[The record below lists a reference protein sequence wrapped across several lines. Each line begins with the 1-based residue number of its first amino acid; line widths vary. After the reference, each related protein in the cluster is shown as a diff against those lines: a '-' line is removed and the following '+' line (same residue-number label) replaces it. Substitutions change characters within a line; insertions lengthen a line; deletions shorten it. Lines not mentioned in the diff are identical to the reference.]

1 MKKFSLLSPGLLLFA
16 LFQILFTQNAFS
28 QTENARLT
36 FLVTVG
42 GVTTEFEEAACGFGT
57 SQFGG
62 AVTSDLCA
70 PIEWARDV
78 IGNDTLACDSIPAGS
93 FTGKIAFIRRG
104 VCNFTVKAL
113 RAQAAGAVAVIIAN
127 NSATAGHTDCTT
139 LLLTAI
145 DPLITIPVLNT
156 SRQMGAFL
164 ANAIDSGQEVEVCI
178 HPPNVYLASSYFP
191 VQNAQ
196 TPVTQIATDTFGFS
210 ANVTNVRAVD
220 QTNVVLTA
228 SVLDTAGVVLYT
240 TSLNIPLLTA
250 DVVDSFFVIPGLY
263 APELPL
269 GDYRIVYTT
278 SSDPINGN
286 VIIDESRPAAFK
298 VTENLFAKDDNITN
312 GIQPGTIPAAGYAMG
327 SLYTMSAG
335 ALDNYEVKTVEFA
348 HFTNSGPGNP
358 LITQIVADI
367 ALFRVKDELADA
379 NWANSAWDRTAYQS
393 NSYEWVGTGTFAAP
407 SNATQGQLHQVELID
422 QNSALPGVALENGAQ
437 YIVSAFYADSSRFA
451 FQAVDEDLELAGP
464 GGGIYF
470 LFFTDLWYTGFT
482 DQINAAVMRMYI
494 DLVVTTD
501 EKPLPD
507 SYMNVFPNPAKD
519 VINLGLQLDKAT
531 DITVTIADINGRTVY
546 IDDRYGMTNETLTYQ
561 IGQLASGT
569 YLARIA
575 TKEGTLTKK
584 FIVQK

>member
-1 MKKFSLLSPGLLLFA
+1 MKKFPQLSQGLLLFA
-16 LFQILFTQNAFS
+16 LFQILFTQNAFT

-42 GVTTEFEEAACGFGT
+42 GVTTEFEEGACGFGV

-62 AVTSDLCA
+62 AITTDLCA

-93 FTGKIAFIRRG
+93 FAGKIAFIRRG
-104 VCNFTVKAL
+104 TCNFTVKAL

-127 NSATAGHTDCTT
+127 NSATAAHTDCTT
-139 LLLTAI
+139 LILTGI

-156 SRQMGAFL
+156 SRQMGAFI
-164 ANAIDSGQEVEVCI
+164 ANAINSGQEVEVCL
-178 HPPNVYLASSYFP
+178 HPPNVYLQSTFIP
-191 VQNAQ
+191 FQNVQ

-210 ANVTNVRAVD
+210 ANVTNVRGVD
-220 QTNVVLTA
+220 LTNVVLTA
-228 SVLDTAGVVLYT
+228 SVLTDSGVVLYT
-240 TSLNIPLLTA
+240 TSLNIPLLTG

-269 GDYRIVYTT
+269 GDYRVVYTST
-278 SSDPINGN
+278 SDPINGN
-286 VIIDESRPAAFK
+286 VFNDEIRAAFK
-298 VTENLFAKDDNITN
+298 VTENLFAKDDNVTN
-312 GIQPGTIPAAGYAMG
+312 GIRPSNTPLAGFAMAN
-327 SLYTMSAG
+327 LYTMSAG
-335 ALDNYEVKTVEFA
+335 ALDNYEVKTIEFA
-348 HFTNSGPGNP
+348 HFTNPGLPMINQ
-358 LITQIVADI
+358 ITADI
-367 ALFRVKDELADA
+367 SLFRVNDNVAA
-379 NWANSAWDRTAYQS
+379 NWNLWDRAAYQS
-393 NSYEWVGTGTFAAP
+393 TSYQWVGTGTYIAP
-407 SNATQGQLHQVELID
+407 SNAAQGQVHQVELTD
-422 QNSALPGVALENGAQ
+422 LTTALPGILLENGAQ
-437 YIVSAFYADSSRFA
+437 YIVSAFYPDSSRFA
-451 FQAVDEDLELAGP
+451 FQAVDEDLDLAGP
-464 GGGIYF
+464 FGIYS
-470 LFFTDLWYTGFT
+470 LSYSDQWYSGFAGGPSANL
-482 DQINAAVMRMYI
+482 IRMYI

-519 VINLGLQLDKAT
+519 VINLGLNLDKASN
-531 DITVTIADINGRTVY
+531 ITVTIADINGRTVY
-546 IDDRYGMTNETLTYQ
+546 IDDRNVVTNETLTYQ

>member
-1 MKKFSLLSPGLLLFA
+1 MY
-16 LFQILFTQNAFS
+16 Q
-28 QTENARLT
+28 
-36 FLVTVG
+36 
-42 GVTTEFEEAACGFGT
+42 
-57 SQFGG
+57 
-62 AVTSDLCA
+62 
-70 PIEWARDV
+70 
-78 IGNDTLACDSIPAGS
+78 
-93 FTGKIAFIRRG
+93 
-104 VCNFTVKAL
+104 
-113 RAQAAGAVAVIIAN
+113 
-127 NSATAGHTDCTT
+127 SAEC
-139 LLLTAI
+139 
-145 DPLITIPVLNT
+145 
-156 SRQMGAFL
+156 
-164 ANAIDSGQEVEVCI
+164 
-178 HPPNVYLASSYFP
+178 VYGEHFFP

-210 ANVTNVRAVD
+210 ANVTNVRGVD

-228 SVLDTAGVVLYT
+228 SVLDTAGAVLYT
-240 TSLNIPLLTA
+240 TSLDIPLLTA
-250 DVVDSFFVIPGLY
+250 DVVDSFFEIPGVY

-269 GDYRIVYTT
+269 GDYSVVYSST
-278 SSDPINGN
+278 SDPIGGN
-286 VIIDESRPAAFK
+286 VFEDELRAAFK
-298 VTENLFAKDDNITN
+298 VTENLFAKDDNTTN
-312 GIQPGTIPAAGYAMG
+312 GIRPGTIPASGYAMG

-348 HFTNSGPGNP
+348 HFTNPPPNNP

-367 ALFRVKDELADA
+367 SLFRVKDELTDAD
-379 NWANSAWDRTAYQS
+379 WASAAWDRAAYQS
-393 NSYEWVGTGTFAAP
+393 TSYDWVGTGTFAAP
-407 SNATQGQLHQVELID
+407 SNATQGQLHQVELTD
-422 QNSALPGVALENGAQ
+422 LNTALPGVALENGAQ
-437 YIVSAFYADSSRFA
+437 YIVSAFYADSSRFV

-470 LFFTDLWYTGFT
+470 LFYTDLWYTGFT

-546 IDDRYGMTNETLTYQ
+546 IDDRYGMSNETLTYQ

>member
-1 MKKFSLLSPGLLLFA
+1 MSMKKFSLLSPGLLLFA
-16 LFQILFTQNAFS
+16 LFQILFTQNAIA
-28 QTENARLT
+28 QTENAHLA
-36 FLVTVG
+36 FFVTVG
-42 GVTTEFEEAACGFGT
+42 GVTTEFEEGACGFGV
-57 SQFGG
+57 SEFGG
-62 AVTSDLCA
+62 AITTDLCA

-93 FTGKIAFIRRG
+93 FAGKIAFIRRG
-104 VCNFTVKAL
+104 TCNFTVKAL
-113 RAQAAGAVAVIIAN
+113 RAQAAGALAVIIAN
-127 NSATAGHTDCTT
+127 NSATAAHTDCTS
-139 LLLTAI
+139 LILTGT

-164 ANAIDSGQEVEVCI
+164 ASAIDSGEEVEVCI

-210 ANVTNVRAVD
+210 ANVTNVRGVD

-228 SVLDTAGVVLYT
+228 SVLDTAGAILYT
-240 TSLNIPLLTA
+240 TSLDIPLLTA
-250 DVVDSFFVIPGLY
+250 DVVDSIFEIPGVY

-269 GDYRIVYTT
+269 GDYSVVYSST
-278 SSDPINGN
+278 SDPIGGN
-286 VIIDESRPAAFK
+286 VFEDELRAAFK
-298 VTENLFAKDDNITN
+298 VTENLFAKDDDINN
-312 GIQPGTIPAAGYAMG
+312 GVRPGNIPAAGYAMAN
-327 SLYTMSAG
+327 LYTMSAG
-335 ALDNYEVKTVEFA
+335 ALDNYEVKTIEFA
-348 HFTNSGPGNP
+348 HFTNAPPNNP
-358 LITQIVADI
+358 LINSIVSDVS
-367 ALFRVKDELADA
+367 LFRIKDELTDA
-379 NWANSAWDRTAYQS
+379 NWALAAWDRAAYQS
-393 NSYEWVGTGTFAAP
+393 TSYQWVGTGTYVAP
-407 SNATQGQLHQVELID
+407 PNATQGQIHQVELTD
-422 QNSALPGVALENGAQ
+422 LTTALPGIALENGAQ
-437 YIVSAFYADSSRFA
+437 YLVSAFYADSSRFV
-451 FQAVDEDLELAGP
+451 FHAVDEDIDLAGP
-464 GGGIYF
+464 RGIYS
-470 LFFTDLWYTGFT
+470 LSYT
-482 DQINAAVMRMYI
+482 DQWYAGFISGPSANVIRMYI

-546 IDDRYGMTNETLTYQ
+546 IDDRYGMSNETLTYQ